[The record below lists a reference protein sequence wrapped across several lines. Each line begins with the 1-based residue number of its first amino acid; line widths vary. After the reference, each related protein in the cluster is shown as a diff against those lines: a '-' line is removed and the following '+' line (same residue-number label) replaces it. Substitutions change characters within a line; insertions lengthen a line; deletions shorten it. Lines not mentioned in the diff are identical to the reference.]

1 MKLTYILTFLLVG
14 GLALSSFA
22 QIRGAKRLT
31 IGKMR
36 DMSRDAGSS
45 VGGMA
50 KEEMQSYEAGMRTN
64 IQGLKKGAPNRA
76 LGFFNAQD
84 TNPNLEVLIEDEQAR
99 ASIEDRRNKERFV
112 ELLYEWWLLP
122 SDFDL
127 AEKRRLALELL
138 KNKLAPKSGY
148 MHQKKIKDN
157 EVIVFTWHPTWYDK
171 AYKEYHYDRVN
182 VISYYSYDIDPGSGF
197 PLNPNAIE
205 DFLKTDGMV
214 AHVKNTP
221 RIKSY
226 GDEKIIKPDT
236 SYAKILLSVSLHGE
250 ENVRNFLAPENK
262 LAQQE
267 AMAQI
272 MRLVDSM
279 KIDGIELNI
288 LNVPADSRGEFY
300 KFLAQISNRIHN
312 SRPDRLVFLSI
323 PPFDRQKVYD
333 FAELTPF
340 IDYFIILAIDFHL
353 QAEDGE
359 IAKGPLAPLNLRT
372 ADQALDI
379 RKSVGQIIRKIGTYN
394 ADRVILALPNFGMMW
409 VSQGADEIPMQQY
422 TYDELMTT
430 YINTDDSF
438 DTVRF
443 DISRYTNIWQYI
455 DAKDTLSLPIRT
467 EIYFDNIDTWRLKY
481 KFALDARLGGVGLHM
496 LGDIQQYSAEHNAL
510 LDEVFSEY
518 VEPSTSM
525 FAKADK
531 ASSTSQGVAM
541 YVFAVLLYWGIF
553 MVIGFVWALFD
564 YQTRQSLFDTPRF
577 RTMYLAFFVTLLIM
591 LGNYF
596 GLFQYNVALLIVG
609 LALGSFMS
617 WSILKSLYQQQADQP

>member
-1 MKLTYILTFLLVG
+1 MKLTYILTFFLVAG
-14 GLALSSFA
+14 VVFSSTA

-36 DMSRDAGSS
+36 EMSRDAGSS

-64 IQGLKKGAPNRA
+64 IQGLKKSAPQRA

-138 KNKLAPKSGY
+138 KNKLAPKAGY

-157 EVIVFTWHPTWYDK
+157 EVMVFTWHPTWYDK

-182 VISYYSYDIDPGSGF
+182 VISYYSYDIDPSSGF
-197 PLNPNAIE
+197 PLNPEAIQ
-205 DFLKTDGMV
+205 DFLKADGMV
-214 AHVKNTP
+214 AHVKGRP

-250 ENVRNFLAPENK
+250 ENVRTFLAPENK

-267 AMAQI
+267 AIDQI
-272 MRLVDSM
+272 MKLVDSM

-288 LNVPADSRGEFY
+288 LNVPTDKRGEFY
-300 KFLAQISNRIHN
+300 KFLTQISARVHGP
-312 SRPDRLVFLSI
+312 RPDRLVFMSM
-323 PPFDRQKVYD
+323 PPFDYQKIYD
-333 FAELTPF
+333 FSELTPI
-340 IDYFIILAIDFHL
+340 IDYFIILAIDFHM
-353 QAEDGE
+353 QAADGE

-379 RKSVGQIIRKIGTYN
+379 RKSLAQTIRNIGTYN

-409 VSQGADEIPMQQY
+409 VSQGANEIPMQQY
-422 TYDELMTT
+422 TFDELMTN
-430 YINTDDSF
+430 YVNTDDPF

-443 DISRYTNIWQYI
+443 DISRATNVWQFI
-455 DAKDTLSLPIRT
+455 DAKDTFSLPIRT
-467 EIYFDNIDTWRLKY
+467 EIYFDNIDTWRTKY
-481 KFALDARLGGVGLHM
+481 QFVLDARIGGVGLHM
-496 LGDIQQYSAEHNAL
+496 LGDIQQYADEHNAL

-531 ASSTSQGVAM
+531 ASSASQGAAM
-541 YVFAVLLYWGIF
+541 YILAVLLYWGIF
-553 MVIGFVWALFD
+553 MVMGFVWSLFD
-564 YQTRQSLFDTPRF
+564 YKTRQSLFDTPRF
-577 RTMYLAFFVTLLIM
+577 RTMYLAFFITLLIM

-596 GLFQYNVALLIVG
+596 GLFQYNVALLIAG

-617 WSILKSLYQQQADQP
+617 WSILKSLYKQQAEQP

>member
-1 MKLTYILTFLLVG
+1 MKLTYILTFLLVAG
-14 GLALSSFA
+14 VALSSTA

-36 DMSRDAGSS
+36 EMSRDAGSS

-64 IQGLKKGAPNRA
+64 VQGFKKDLPNRA
-76 LGFFNAQD
+76 LGLFNAQD

-138 KNKLAPKSGY
+138 KNKLAPKAGY
-148 MHQKKIKDN
+148 MHQKKIKEN
-157 EVIVFTWHPTWYDK
+157 EVIVMTWHPTWYDK

-182 VISYYSYDIDPGSGF
+182 VISYYSYDIDPSSGF
-197 PLNPNAIE
+197 PLNPDAIQ
-205 DFLKTDGMV
+205 DFLKADGMV
-214 AHVKNTP
+214 AHVKSTP

-250 ENVRNFLAPENK
+250 ENVRTFLAPENK

-267 AMAQI
+267 AIDQI
-272 MRLVDSM
+272 MKLVDSM
-279 KIDGIELNI
+279 KIDGVELNI
-288 LNVPADSRGEFY
+288 LNVPTDRRGEFY
-300 KFLAQISNRIHN
+300 KFLTQISSRVHA
-312 SRPDRLVFLSI
+312 RPDRLVFMSM
-323 PPFDRQKVYD
+323 PPFDYQKIYD
-333 FAELTPF
+333 FSELTPI
-340 IDYFIILAIDFHL
+340 IDYFIILAIDFHM
-353 QAEDGE
+353 QAADGE

-379 RKSVGQIIRKIGTYN
+379 RKAVAQTIRNIGTYN

-409 VSQGADEIPMQQY
+409 VSQGANEIPMQQY
-422 TYDELMTT
+422 TFDELMTS
-430 YINTDDSF
+430 YVNTDDPF

-443 DISRYTNIWQYI
+443 DISRATNVWQFI
-455 DAKDTLSLPIRT
+455 DTKDTFSLPIRT
-467 EIYFDNIDTWRLKY
+467 EIYFDNIDTWRVKY
-481 KFALDARLGGVGLHM
+481 KFALDSRIGGVGLHM
-496 LGDIQQYSAEHNAL
+496 LGDIQQYAEEHNAL

-518 VEPSTSM
+518 VEPATSM

-531 ASSTSQGVAM
+531 ASSASQGAAM
-541 YVFAVLLYWGIF
+541 YVLTVLLYWGIF

-564 YQTRQSLFDTPRF
+564 YKTRQSLFDTPRF
-577 RTMYLAFFVTLLIM
+577 RTMYLAFFITLLIM

-596 GLFQYNVALLIVG
+596 GLFQYNVALLIAG

-617 WSILKSLYQQQADQP
+617 WSILKSLYKQQAEQP